1 MSFINN
7 YPELVILLPFIIVFI
22 VIAIRSLF
30 IKGECGQT
38 TTNDYDPVDFADV
51 VRDAYYTKE
60 ELDEI
65 DAMSIEELDA
75 YFSDDVE

>member
-7 YPELVILLPFIIVFI
+7 YPELVILLPFIIAFL
-22 VIAIRSLF
+22 VITIRSLF
-30 IKGECGQT
+30 VKGECGQI
-38 TTNDYDPVDFADV
+38 TTNDYDPIEFADA
-51 VRDAYYTKE
+51 VRNAYYTQE

-65 DAMSIEELDA
+65 DQMSYEELDA

>member
-7 YPELVILLPFIIVFI
+7 YPELVILLPFIIAFLVI
-22 VIAIRSLF
+22 VIRSLF
-30 IKGECGQT
+30 VKGECGQT
-38 TTNDYDPVDFADV
+38 TTNDYDPITFADT
-51 VRDAYYTKE
+51 VRNAYYTKE

-75 YFSDDVE
+75 YFNDDVE